1 MLATMQPMLHKLTR
15 SRGAPA
21 QAKVIAK
28 LAGMRQRH
36 RWAPAVQQLV
46 ESASR
51 SASAAQIPRPDWE
64 APLLLSTKVVKA
76 GRPELLAVTEALLDT
91 GATHLSRCRAAAQV
105 APKRPDRSPLFVG
118 DPIIARRAATQLQ
131 RSVAAHP
138 NPDPGHPVSPNTK
151 MAARR

>member
-1 MLATMQPMLHKLTR
+1 MLATMQRMLHKLTR
-15 SRGAPA
+15 SRRAPA

-36 RWAPAVQQLV
+36 PWAQAVQQLV
-46 ESASR
+46 DSARR
-51 SASAAQIPRPDWE
+51 SASAAQIPHTDRE

-91 GATHLSRCRAAAQV
+91 RRPISAAAVQRHKWLPSDPTAHRCLSV
-105 APKRPDRSPLFVG
+105 TQSSPGGPPHSCSGALLHS
-118 DPIIARRAATQLQ
+118 Q
-131 RSVAAHP
+131 